1 MEVERVLRDMWQE
14 TKTPLFV
21 YATEDALN
29 TAPEPLSGPLER
41 FVKADNKSFRQELNQ
56 EQSQANDQPPP
67 SAEVV
72 SPSKRKHRADSLDSM
87 NSNRASLGSIDME
100 DREDPF
106 ADNVGAAPDI
116 LGQEMEERQSS
127 GLADPAGKYDQP
139 VAAIGLEQQQPS
151 QSILAEPE
159 TATAPETG
167 ETVVTSTPCETR
179 NPTPSTT
186 TQAGEFSRTLSPDAE
201 AGRSPEMQEKSRPPT
216 FMTSPPRGGEKG
228 QTADTMDME
237 LPHSQE

>member
-1 MEVERVLRDMWQE
+1 VEVERVLRDMWQE

-29 TAPEPLSGPLER
+29 TTPEPLSGPLER

-67 SAEVV
+67 PTEVV
-72 SPSKRKHRADSLDSM
+72 SPSKRKHRADSMDSM

-106 ADNVGAAPDI
+106 ADNGGAAPDI
-116 LGQEMEERQSS
+116 LGQEMEERQVS
-127 GLADPAGKYDQP
+127 GLVGDARTQAQP
-139 VAAIGLEQQQPS
+139 VPVMELDRQWQGQAFV
-151 QSILAEPE
+151 AEPD
-159 TATAPETG
+159 TATLSAAA
-167 ETVVTSTPCETR
+167 ETVNSTPSGTG

-186 TQAGEFSRTLSPDAE
+186 TQGGDFSRTLSPDVE
-201 AGRSPEMQEKSRPPT
+201 AVRSPEMQEKSRPPT
-216 FMTSPPRGGEKG
+216 FMTSPPRGDEKG
-228 QTADTMDME
+228 QTADAMDME
-237 LPHSQE
+237 LPHDQD